1 MFDRL
6 RKIGLSNWILIGM
19 ILGIVVGLF
28 FNLYVGD
35 SYAKNFIMDNIFQL
49 CGNAFISLLKM
60 LVVPLVF
67 CSIVVSL
74 SSISDMQKLK
84 AIGGKTILLYLLTS
98 IISILVAFGIGF
110 IIQPG
115 AGLHMPVTNNSSSM
129 MSNQTITDL
138 LLNMIPENPFTA
150 LINNEI
156 LPAVILGVIFSF
168 GLIKLKG
175 KTPIVDK
182 LFKDFDHIIMK
193 TTDFIMNFAPVG
205 IFCLMVSTFGTFGFE
220 SLIPLAKLFI
230 SILLAVFIM
239 AFVVYPAMLIIFAR
253 LNPLIFFR
261 KFLQTILFAF
271 SSNSSTASIPLSLEN
286 LEEMGVSIDV
296 ASFTTPLGIS
306 INKNGGSVFYVLSV
320 VFAAQVH
327 GIDLGV
333 STILTL
339 IFIILIAGN
348 TAPGIPFG
356 YILSLNIVFESIAL
370 PLQTIDLIV
379 GIYNI
384 VDMFLSAV
392 GVVGNA
398 ICTVIVAFR
407 QDSLD
412 IDVFNG
418 KKEAEN
424 WEDM

>member
-6 RKIGLSNWILIGM
+6 RKIGLSNWILIGLIM
-19 ILGIVVGLF
+19 GIVVGLF

-35 SYAKNFIMDNIFQL
+35 SYAKNFIMNNIFQL

-74 SSISDMQKLK
+74 SSISDMQKLRS
-84 AIGGKTILLYLLTS
+84 IGGKTILLYLLTS
-98 IISILVAFGIGF
+98 IISILIAFGIGF

-115 AGLHMPVTNNSSSM
+115 DGLHMPVTNNASSV

-150 LINNEI
+150 LIDNDI

-168 GLIKLKG
+168 GLIKLKS
-175 KTPIVDK
+175 KTPIVEK

-193 TTDFIMNFAPVG
+193 TTDFIMNFAPVR

-239 AFVVYPAMLIIFAR
+239 TFVVYPAMLIIFAR

-261 KFLQTILFAF
+261 KFLQTMLFAF

-286 LEEMGVSIDV
+286 LEAMGVSNDV
-296 ASFTTPLGIS
+296 ASFTTHLGIS
-306 INKNGGSVFYVLSV
+306 I
-320 VFAAQVH
+320 
-327 GIDLGV
+327 I
-333 STILTL
+333 
-339 IFIILIAGN
+339 
-348 TAPGIPFG
+348 
-356 YILSLNIVFESIAL
+356 
-370 PLQTIDLIV
+370 
-379 GIYNI
+379 
-384 VDMFLSAV
+384 
-392 GVVGNA
+392 VVG
-398 ICTVIVAFR
+398 
-407 QDSLD
+407 
-412 IDVFNG
+412 
-418 KKEAEN
+418 
-424 WEDM
+424 